1 VNYYTPWCTALSHER
16 SRLEYARDARAG
28 NLVNAI
34 VKERFDKALIAFDQ
48 ALVEHQNETGCE
60 KRH

>member
-1 VNYYTPWCTALSHER
+1 MSGRASNT
-16 SRLEYARDARAG
+16 RDARAG
-28 NLVNAI
+28 NLVNAMVI
-34 VKERFDKALIAFDQ
+34 ERFSKALIAFDQ